1 MSSIDQLRK
10 DFEMTSNTEQFNQI
24 RPTRPLRRN
33 QSQQF
38 DNITSPINN
47 NPITSQT
54 NNNPFTSPINYMDKS
69 ELILPKNIKISNNQ
83 IEHPKKL
90 IKSNSTINFKNSGF
104 NPKNHIPP
112 KYDIYGY
119 LKPFEK
125 RKEDMAILE
134 QRHNIKIPWET
145 RNTNKSGALTRS
157 ELIKIRRKERIPDPS
172 YDLDQDGYVGNV
184 DLVLSKRFDV
194 DNDGKLNEKEK
205 QAAYEGI
212 SKGVEN
218 EYIWNVDNQGGL
230 RDFRLLQKRGKFI
243 DAEDFWPIRETYPEH
258 PLSKIKPKC
267 STFTE
272 LQNLRKK
279 EYAEHVNK
287 KLLEFEEKNP
297 AKLIYSEN
305 NDFRENF
312 FKNKPLFTSMQQ
324 IKDDLNK
331 KARVKCGLEQEV
343 YDVRDRKN
351 HPGLEYIYNPKYKTL
366 KDLKEFYRKENLEE
380 SKKLTNKKF
389 KSDIER
395 LEERENEIFSKLY
408 SEKEGKTYSQIKQEA
423 RKKINEYNIKTF
435 SNETIGV
442 HGHELPKFAE
452 SEKYKEFWKFKD
464 GYCENPKYKSQ
475 VEYLESIKYY
485 KPPGEELL
493 LNEHREEEPYWK
505 DPFKIVHVLEAK
517 NKKEN
522 LITKVNNINIFKDF
536 DPNNPKPIDYANKR
550 QHIYRW
556 TTLVNQFAPNKFKK
570 GRYFDSL
577 SKEEE
582 KEKEKEKET
591 HKIDFPGFF
600 SEYMNKN
607 KLDTTSTDKKDLI
620 NLESVQLSKDFL
632 FQKYSTKDPTKT
644 TLPKNSVVRTKG
656 L

>member
-1 MSSIDQLRK
+1 MIEQLRK
-10 DFEMTSNTEQFNQI
+10 NFENSSNNEHFNQI
-24 RPTRPLRRN
+24 PQSRPFRRN

-38 DNITSPINN
+38 LL
-47 NPITSQT
+47 
-54 NNNPFTSPINYMDKS
+54 NNPFQYNTNENLANNLNQNQKN
-69 ELILPKNIKISNNQ
+69 LLKKNITIKEQ
-83 IEHPKKL
+83 PKAL
-90 IKSNSTINFKNSGF
+90 IKNKSSLDIQSSGF

-134 QRHNIKIPWET
+134 EKDKIKIPWSMK
-145 RNTNKSGALTRS
+145 NTNKSGAMTRS
-157 ELIKIRRKERIPDPS
+157 DLLNIRKKERLPDPS
-172 YDLDQDGYVGNV
+172 YDLDKDGYVGNV

-205 QAAYEGI
+205 KAAYDGI

-258 PLSKIKPKC
+258 PLSKMKPHC
-267 STFTE
+267 ATFTE
-272 LQNLRKK
+272 LQKLRKE
-279 EYAEHVNK
+279 EYAKHVNK
-287 KLLEFEEKNP
+287 RLAEFEEKNP
-297 AKLIYSEN
+297 AKLVFASN
-305 NDFRENF
+305 NDLNENF
-312 FKNKPLFTSMQQ
+312 RKNKPLFTSMQQ

-331 KARVKCGLEQEV
+331 KARVKCGLEKDT
-343 YDVRDRKN
+343 YDVRDRKK
-351 HPGLEYIYNPKYKTL
+351 HPGLDYVYDPKFKTNN
-366 KDLKEFYRKENLEE
+366 DLKNFYRNENLEE
-380 SKKLTNKKF
+380 SKKIAKIKF
-389 KSDIER
+389 KNDIER
-395 LEERENEIFSKLY
+395 LEEREDEIFSKLY
-408 SEKEGKTYSQIKQEA
+408 QEKEGKTYSKIREEE

-452 SEKYKEFWKFKD
+452 SEKYKEFWKFRD
-464 GYCENPKYKSQ
+464 GYCENPKFKSQ

-493 LNEHREEEPYWK
+493 LNEHRDEEPVCK
-505 DPFKIVHVLEAK
+505 DPFKLVHVLNAK
-517 NKKEN
+517 QKKEN
-522 LITKVNNINIFKDF
+522 LITKINNINIFKDF
-536 DPNNPKPIDYANKR
+536 DPNNPKPIDYANTRK
-550 QHIYRW
+550 HIYRW

-577 SKEEE
+577 PKQEQEKEEMP
-582 KEKEKEKET
+582 KVDHPGLK
-591 HKIDFPGFF
+591 GFF
-600 SEYMNKN
+600 SDYMNKN
-607 KLDTTSTDKKDLI
+607 KNKNETVSTDKIDPADLKA
-620 NLESVQLSKDFL
+620 VPLSKDFL
-632 FQKYSTKDPTKT
+632 FQKYATKDQNKNNI
-644 TLPKNSVVRTKG
+644 PKNSVVRTKG

>member
-69 ELILPKNIKISNNQ
+69 ELILPKNIKISNDQ

-312 FKNKPLFTSMQQ
+312 LKNKPLFTSMQQ

-408 SEKEGKTYSQIKQEA
+408 SEKEGKTYRQIKQEA

-591 HKIDFPGFF
+591 PKIDFPGFF

-632 FQKYSTKDPTKT
+632 FQKYATKDPTKT

>member
-267 STFTE
+267 S
-272 LQNLRKK
+272 
-279 EYAEHVNK
+279 

-577 SKEEE
+577 
-582 KEKEKEKET
+582 
-591 HKIDFPGFF
+591 FPGFF

-632 FQKYSTKDPTKT
+632 FQKYATKDPTKT

>member
-134 QRHNIKIPWET
+134 QKHNIKIPWET

-230 RDFRLLQKRGKFI
+230 RDF
-243 DAEDFWPIRETYPEH
+243 
-258 PLSKIKPKC
+258 
-267 STFTE
+267 
-272 LQNLRKK
+272 LRKK

-493 LNEHREEEPYWK
+493 LNEHREEETYWK

-577 SKEEE
+577 PKEEE
-582 KEKEKEKET
+582 KEKEKET
-591 HKIDFPGFF
+591 PKIDFPGFF

-632 FQKYSTKDPTKT
+632 FQKYATKDPTKT

>member
-312 FKNKPLFTSMQQ
+312 VKNKPLFTSMQQ

-423 RKKINEYNIKTF
+423 RKN
-435 SNETIGV
+435 
-442 HGHELPKFAE
+442 ELPKFAE

-493 LNEHREEEPYWK
+493 LNEHREEETYWK

-517 NKKEN
+517 NNKEN

-577 SKEEE
+577 PKEEE

-591 HKIDFPGFF
+591 PKIDFPGFF

-632 FQKYSTKDPTKT
+632 FQKYATKDPTKT

>member
-1 MSSIDQLRK
+1 MSSISQEMPNFK
-10 DFEMTSNTEQFNQI
+10 DSSNTEQFNQI
-24 RPTRPLRRN
+24 PQSHPFRRN
-33 QSQQF
+33 QSQQLS
-38 DNITSPINN
+38 DTITSSINN
-47 NPITSQT
+47 NLNSS
-54 NNNPFTSPINYMDKS
+54 NNLNQNQNK
-69 ELILPKNIKISNNQ
+69 LISKNITI
-83 IEHPKKL
+83 IESPKKL
-90 IKSNSTINFKNSGF
+90 VQSKSALDVISRGF

-112 KYDIYGY
+112 KYDLYGY
-119 LKPFEK
+119 LKPYEK
-125 RKEDMAILE
+125 RKEDMAILNE
-134 QRHNIKIPWET
+134 KQNIKIPWSLK
-145 RNTNKSGALTRS
+145 NTNKSGAMTRS
-157 ELIKIRRKERIPDPS
+157 ELIQIRRKERIPDPS

-205 QAAYEGI
+205 KAAYEGI

-258 PLSKIKPKC
+258 PLTKIKPHC
-267 STFTE
+267 ATFTE
-272 LQNLRKK
+272 LKKLRKEENTK
-279 EYAEHVNK
+279 YINK
-287 KLLEFEEKNP
+287 ILADYEEKNP
-297 AKLIYSEN
+297 AKLIYAANNNLGEN
-305 NDFRENF
+305 LY
-312 FKNKPLFTSMQQ
+312 KKKPLFQSVSQ

-331 KARVKCGLEQEV
+331 KARVKCGLNRDT
-343 YDVRDRKN
+343 YDVRDRKK
-351 HPGLEYIYNPKYKTL
+351 HPGLQYIYDPKFKTIKDIKDYYKN
-366 KDLKEFYRKENLEE
+366 ENLEE
-380 SKKLTNKKF
+380 SKKLAKMKF
-389 KSDIER
+389 KNDIER
-395 LEERENEIFSKLY
+395 LAEREDEIFAKLY
-408 SEKEGKTYSQIKQEA
+408 NDKEGKTYSKIKEEE

-464 GYCENPKYKSQ
+464 GYCENPKFKSQ
-475 VEYLESIKYY
+475 CEYLESIKYY

-493 LNEHREEEPYWK
+493 LNEHREEDPHWK

-522 LITKVNNINIFKDF
+522 LITKINNINIFKDF
-536 DPNNPKPIDYANKR
+536 DPNNPKPIDYANKK

-570 GRYFDSL
+570 GRFFDSL
-577 SKEEE
+577 PKEREQEKLEE
-582 KEKEKEKET
+582 MP
-591 HKIDFPGFF
+591 KIDFPGFKGFF
-600 SEYMNKN
+600 SDDMNKN
-607 KLDTTSTDKKDLI
+607 KNETTSTDKKDLQI
-620 NLESVQLSKDFL
+620 NLESVPLSKDYL
-632 FQKYSTKDPTKT
+632 FQKYATKDPIKT